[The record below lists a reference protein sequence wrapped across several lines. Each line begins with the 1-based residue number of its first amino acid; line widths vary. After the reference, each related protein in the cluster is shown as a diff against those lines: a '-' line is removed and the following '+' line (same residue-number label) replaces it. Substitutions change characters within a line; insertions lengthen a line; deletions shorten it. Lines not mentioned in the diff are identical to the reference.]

1 MAGESEV
8 KMSLEASEKA
18 MRALYELMR
27 LINQRNRNNH
37 RSREENDKSSGAS
50 SKDAGNKSSLAPG
63 EVSQEE
69 LKNEADRTK
78 TEVKTRDNIAK
89 SDVPDIVRLA
99 KAYGIS
105 VAVVDPDKKNPDGN
119 VTITYRASDSAVF
132 EQVMKD
138 VVKERLQK
146 DPDAYASFKLNESEA
161 RILKDQFDKNGI
173 SADFVKDAQ
182 GSFHC
187 IYKNSDFRTVDTIKN
202 NFFEAHKN
210 IAENFNFKKNEDGGY
225 VFVYRKQEFT
235 VDELTE
241 AGLKEKF
248 TGDIGMSDIQA
259 QMAVDRF
266 RDGLPPDELFVDK
279 SAPKVEIAEEV
290 KLRDENLLVAGIGYY
305 HVKLEGEPD
314 TFIIIDD
321 KGQATFLEQGNDDK
335 NLERLRDMGLDEKIA
350 QAMLDKHNQIAGGT
364 AEEIIREESLT
375 EEAAEEV
382 IREEDEIIDPD
393 IPEPELGD
401 DD

>member
-37 RSREENDKSSGAS
+37 RSREENDKNTGAP
-50 SKDAGNKSSLAPG
+50 SKDSDNKSSLAPG

-69 LKNEADRTK
+69 MMKEASRTNA
-78 TEVKTRDNIAK
+78 EVKTRDNIAK

-99 KAYGIS
+99 KEYGIS

-119 VTITYRASDSAVF
+119 VTITYRKNDSAVF

-182 GSFHC
+182 GGFHC

-266 RDGLPPDELFVDK
+266 RDGLPPDELFADK
-279 SAPKVEIAEEV
+279 TAPKVEIAEEV

-335 NLERLRDMGLDEKIA
+335 NIETLRDMGLDDKTA

-375 EEAAEEV
+375 EEVAEEV
-382 IREEDEIIDPD
+382 IGEEDEIIDPD